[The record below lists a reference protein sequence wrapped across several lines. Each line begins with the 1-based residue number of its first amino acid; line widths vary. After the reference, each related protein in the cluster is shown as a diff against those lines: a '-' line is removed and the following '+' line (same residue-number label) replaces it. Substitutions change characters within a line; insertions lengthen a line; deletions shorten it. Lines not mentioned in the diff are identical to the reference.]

1 MRETFK
7 YISKNKLAF
16 LSLHIL
22 IILYLVSIFADF
34 IAPYSY
40 DYQHKDCQYHPPT
53 QLHFIDEDGNFHLI
67 PFVYGYE
74 KISPTL
80 PIYREVKEEKYKL
93 KFFVKGQPHYLL
105 GLIKTD
111 IHLFGVEKGGKIFLL
126 GTDKL
131 GRDIFSRILYGGR
144 ISLSIGLVGVLIS
157 FTIGALIGGIS
168 GYFGG
173 VIDNILMRL
182 SEVIMSFPGFY
193 LILALRA
200 VFPTDISSVELYF
213 LIVIVLSF
221 IGWAGLAR
229 VIRGMV
235 LSIREKE
242 FVIAAQSYGASSL
255 RIILKHIIPNTFSFL
270 LVSATL
276 SIPAYILGES
286 ALSVLG
292 LGIQE
297 PYASWGNM
305 LADARSISVISEY
318 PWILSSGIAIFITI
332 LAFNILGDA
341 LRDALDPNLRKNL

>member
-1 MRETFK
+1 MMEVLK
-7 YISKNKLAF
+7 YIKKNKLAF
-16 LSLHIL
+16 LSLYIL
-22 IILYLVSIFADF
+22 TILYLFAIFADF
-34 IAPYSY
+34 IAPYPY
-40 DYQHKDCQYHPPT
+40 DYQHKNSQYHPPT
-53 QLHFIDEDGNFHLI
+53 KLHFIDEKGKFHII
-67 PFVYGYE
+67 PFVYGY
-74 KISPTL
+74 KKLSPTL
-80 PIYREVKEEKYKL
+80 PVYEEDKTKKYTL
-93 KFFVKGQPHYLL
+93 RFFVKGKKHYLL
-105 GLIKTD
+105 GFIPTD

-157 FTIGALIGGIS
+157 FTIGALVGGIS

-173 VIDNILMRL
+173 TIDNILMRV
-182 SEVIMSFPGFY
+182 SEVVMSFPGFY

-200 VFPTDISSVELYF
+200 VFPADISSVELYF

-221 IGWAGLAR
+221 IGWAGLSR

-318 PWILSSGIAIFITI
+318 PWILSSGVAIFITI